1 MKKKTVIVLGKGTLA
16 IRVADW
22 FHTNP
27 NYKLL
32 MIIPGIPEPTW
43 TDSFVAW
50 AKKHD
55 VTFVASGD
63 FSDVNKYT
71 NSSDTVDLAFSIF
84 YDKIIKSWFIK
95 RCKRILNMHNGPLP
109 RYRGVSPINWALKN
123 NESMHGITIHEI
135 SEGVDNGPIVAQLTY
150 SIYPQFDEVEDVY
163 KRALAY
169 GWILFEQTMSILDKI
184 EVTPQNEHLATY
196 YSAKQNIFLGE
207 RRDFTKRASRGIVS
221 KRI

>member
-1 MKKKTVIVLGKGTLA
+1 MKKKTVIVLGKGILA

-22 FHTNP
+22 FRTNP

-32 MIIPGIPEPTW
+32 MIIPVIPEPTW

-55 VTFVASGD
+55 VAFVASGD
-63 FSDVNKYT
+63 FSDVNKYIRF
-71 NSSDTVDLAFSIF
+71 SDTVDLALSIF
-84 YDKIIKSWFIK
+84 YDKIIKSWFMK
-95 RCKRILNMHNGPLP
+95 KCKRILNMHNGPLP
-109 RYRGVSPINWALKN
+109 KYRGVSPINWALKN

-163 KRALAY
+163 KRALVY

-184 EVTPQNEHLATY
+184 EATVQNERLATY
-196 YSAKQNIFLGE
+196 YSEKQNILLGE
-207 RRDFTKRASRGIVS
+207 RRVFTKRASQGVADR
-221 KRI
+221 RT

>member
-1 MKKKTVIVLGKGTLA
+1 MKKKTVIVLGKGILA

-22 FHTNP
+22 FRTNP

-32 MIIPGIPEPTW
+32 MIIPVIPEPTW

-55 VTFVASGD
+55 VIFVASGD
-63 FSDVNKYT
+63 FSDVNKYIR
-71 NSSDTVDLAFSIF
+71 SSDTVDLALSIF
-84 YDKIIKSWFIK
+84 YDKIIKSWFMK

-109 RYRGVSPINWALKN
+109 KYRGVSPINWALKN

-163 KRALAY
+163 KRALVY

-184 EVTPQNEHLATY
+184 EATVQNEHLATY
-196 YSAKQNIFLGE
+196 YSEKQNIFLGE
-207 RRDFTKRASRGIVS
+207 RRAFTKRASQGVAGR
-221 KRI
+221 RT